1 VQLTRSR
8 RSAVDV
14 PVRGAPGMAGLFL
27 VALPFLVM
35 AAVVIEDLVAGPGQ
49 GFLPVLSLGP
59 ALASVSHRAV
69 HTALIGALALVL
81 GVLLSINDGL
91 TLSRR
96 GVIIFVTVLGVTVAG
111 VVASAAR
118 QRRERELAEV
128 RAVAEVAQQVLLRP
142 VPREAPPLEIAVRYI
157 SASAAAR
164 IGGDL
169 YEVVST
175 PHGVRFIIGDV
186 QGKGLPA
193 VGTAAVVL
201 GAFREAAYDA
211 PGLADIAAR
220 IELSLL
226 HQTAEEEFV
235 TVVMAQVAAGEP
247 VIEILNCGHPSPLLV
262 RNGSGALVEPPER
275 GLPLGLVELAESV
288 RETIS
293 VPFAIGDQ
301 MLFYTD
307 GVSEARDKTGNF
319 YSVPE
324 SVSLLAGVDPGT
336 GLDRLRDD
344 VMRHVGHALE
354 DDAATLLVKR
364 VSYEAPAM
372 PASRAIRAAQVSP
385 GTAREVSGDLD
396 GPGARSRPA
405 HR

>member
-1 VQLTRSR
+1 M
-8 RSAVDV
+8 
-14 PVRGAPGMAGLFL
+14 RGAPGLAGLFL

-35 AAVVIEDLVAGPGQ
+35 AAVVIEDIVAGPSE

-59 ALASVSHRAV
+59 ALASVSRRAV

-81 GVLLSINDGL
+81 GVLLSINDEL
-91 TLSRR
+91 ALSRR
-96 GVIIFVTVLGVTVAG
+96 GVIIFVTILGVTVAG

-118 QRRERELAEV
+118 QRRERELAEI

-175 PHGVRFIIGDV
+175 PRGVRFILGDV

-193 VGTAAVVL
+193 VRTAAVVL

-211 PGLADIAAR
+211 PSLADIAAR

-226 HQTAEEEFV
+226 HQAAEEEFV
-235 TVVMAQVAAGEP
+235 TVVMAQVAAGRP
-247 VIEILNCGHPSPLLV
+247 VIEILNCGHPPPLLV
-262 RNGSGALVEPPER
+262 RDGAGALVEPPEA
-275 GLPLGLVELAESV
+275 GLPLGLAGLAESI

-293 VPFAIGDQ
+293 VPFAMGDR

-307 GVSEARDKTGNF
+307 GVSEARDKAGNF
-319 YSVPE
+319 YSVSD
-324 SVSLLAGVDPGT
+324 SVSLLTSADPGT

-354 DDAATLLVKR
+354 DDAATLLVER
-364 VSYEAPAM
+364 VSCEVRDDA
-372 PASRAIRAAQVSP
+372 RQP
-385 GTAREVSGDLD
+385 GD
-396 GPGARSRPA
+396 PGRTVVTG
-405 HR
+405 

>member
-14 PVRGAPGMAGLFL
+14 PVRGAPGLAGLFL

-35 AAVVIEDLVAGPGQ
+35 AAVVIEDLVAGPSQ

-81 GVLLSINDGL
+81 GVLLTIDDGL
-91 TLSRR
+91 ILSRR
-96 GVIIFVTVLGVTVAG
+96 GVIVFVTVLGVTVAG

-175 PHGVRFIIGDV
+175 PQGVRFIIGDV

-364 VSYEAPAM
+364 VSYEARAM
-372 PASRAIRAAQVSP
+372 PAGRAIRAGQVSP
-385 GTAREVSGDLD
+385 GEARELSGDLD